1 MGDGSCHEVRV
12 QAFDDGERGEIQ
24 EGGCGEAAEQ
34 KSRKPLIS
42 LKKSWICGFHLT
54 IGVTGFELGGF
65 SPIITVN
72 TAFHE
77 ILDKSLDKS

>member
-12 QAFDDGERGEIQ
+12 QAFDDGESQ
-24 EGGCGEAAEQ
+24 EGGCGDAERLRK

-54 IGVTGFELGGF
+54 IGVTGFELGIF
-65 SPIITVN
+65 SPIITMN